1 MKIVTLILAVLIVI
15 PLSTGF
21 ANELSLDKA
30 YSLLYQ
36 GKINEAISLVEEYVE
51 DTPDARAYYFL
62 GYAYYEKQD
71 MEASMK
77 YFKEAYKLKSFY
89 SPGKGEKD

>member
-1 MKIVTLILAVLIVI
+1 MKTAALVMAVLIVM

-51 DTPDARAYYFL
+51 DTPDVRAYYFL

-71 MEASMK
+71 MEVSMK
-77 YFKEAYKLKSFY
+77 YFKEAYKMKSFY
-89 SPGKGEKD
+89 SPSKGKKH

>member
-1 MKIVTLILAVLIVI
+1 MKTAALVMAVLIVM

-51 DTPDARAYYFL
+51 DTPDVRAYYFL

-71 MEASMK
+71 MEVSMK
-77 YFKEAYKLKSFY
+77 YFKEAYKMKSFY
-89 SPGKGEKD
+89 SPSKSKKH

>member
-1 MKIVTLILAVLIVI
+1 MKIATLILAVLVLI
-15 PLSTGF
+15 PLSTSY

-36 GKINEAISLVEEYVE
+36 GKINEAISLVEEYVQ
-51 DTPDARAYYFL
+51 DKPDVRAYYFL

-71 MEASMK
+71 MEESMK

>member
-1 MKIVTLILAVLIVI
+1 MKIATLILAVLVLI
-15 PLSTGF
+15 PLSTSY

-30 YSLLYQ
+30 YTLLYQ
-36 GKINEAISLVEEYVE
+36 GKINEAISLVEEYVQ
-51 DTPDARAYYFL
+51 DKPDVRAYYFL

-71 MEASMK
+71 MEESMK